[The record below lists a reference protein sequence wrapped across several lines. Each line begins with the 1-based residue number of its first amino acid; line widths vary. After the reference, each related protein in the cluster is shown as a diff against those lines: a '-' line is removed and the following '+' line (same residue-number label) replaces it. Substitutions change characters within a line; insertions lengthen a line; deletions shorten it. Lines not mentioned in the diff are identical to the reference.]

1 MIYDHQLR
9 GTCHAITSI
18 YVDVAV
24 AKTLPRVPIGV
35 ERLGALE
42 AGCTRATVT
51 TYEAHMAIA
60 IGLFAKC
67 LISKTNL

>member
-9 GTCHAITSI
+9 GTCHAITPI

-24 AKTLPRVPIGV
+24 AKTLPRDIGV